1 MDLLLFLLV
10 LLPLPLFLLCFL
22 VKFKGTIFFCLD
34 REELIQE
41 GHTHTHR
48 ERERERERE
57 RDGVMEEYHSTDP
70 AANYS
75 RDIHNEHRR
84 RRLLYCRSILIAFSL
99 IKHRIK
105 LALFADTHTHTHT
118 HRDKETVRG
127 PLSVSAIS
135 AGGQWSNCC
144 FRLQQLAI

>member
-1 MDLLLFLLV
+1 MPRQRGIDSR
-10 LLPLPLFLLCFL
+10 
-22 VKFKGTIFFCLD
+22 G
-34 REELIQE
+34 
-41 GHTHTHR
+41 THTHR

-118 HRDKETVRG
+118 HTHRDKETVRG

-144 FRLQQLAI
+144 FRLQQLAIRLGVINYSVIAGTSGTSGTLHTVLIN